1 MTALPERTELDI
13 KVDDAYHRMVTA
25 ATDESR
31 RLWGGRF
38 TDLVNQ
44 RNAERTPE
52 EIERIE
58 REKGLRTP

>member
-1 MTALPERTELDI
+1 MTALPERTEIDV

-25 ATDESR
+25 TTDESR

-38 TDLVNQ
+38 TAYCNE

-52 EIERIE
+52 QIAELE
-58 REKGLRTP
+58 REKGLR